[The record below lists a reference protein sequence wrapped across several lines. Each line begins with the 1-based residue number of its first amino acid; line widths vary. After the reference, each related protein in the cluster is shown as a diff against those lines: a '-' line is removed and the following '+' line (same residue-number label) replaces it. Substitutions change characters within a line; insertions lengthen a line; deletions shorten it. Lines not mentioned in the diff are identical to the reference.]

1 MKIFTGETADWKD
14 VGGDPGPIRLAL
26 REPGSAVRSTVESY
40 LFAGKTPMYG
50 KNVTQVQSADES
62 ITVVGSSKDA
72 IGMVSLSTQ
81 AYGSTTIRLLSLD
94 GIAASRETI
103 AAGTYPMLRPLYL
116 IYNTD
121 PAKVRPAITAFVE
134 FVRGP
139 DGQKVLAGL

>member
-1 MKIFTGETADWKD
+1 
-14 VGGDPGPIRLAL
+14 L

-103 AAGTYPMLRPLYL
+103 AAGTYPVPRPPHRRYHIAPAQVPPGL
-116 IYNTD
+116 TD
-121 PAKVRPAITAFVE
+121 
-134 FVRGP
+134 
-139 DGQKVLAGL
+139 